1 VGVQRIEASASDVHK
16 FVLRRVSNG
25 ADAADIAQQTLL
37 LACTKLHTFR
47 GENVKAWL
55 YGIAQH
61 QVIDYYRARNR
72 FHFVPVDN
80 ETDGVTEPALRV
92 PGDRVL
98 RAYESHER
106 LTAWLTRCT
115 EGLALEH
122 QVVVLLADV
131 YEYSDK
137 DAAALL
143 HMTLPSYKLLLH
155 EARVRVKEITAPGRT
170 ADVVPPVPRK
180 RIAAACH
187 VDEAAL
193 RALQVRLM
201 AGLAVLSMF

>member
-1 VGVQRIEASASDVHK
+1 LHRIEASAGDVHK
-16 FVLRRVSNG
+16 FVMRRVSNA

-37 LACTKLHTFR
+37 LACSKLNTFR
-47 GENVKAWL
+47 GDNVRPWL

-72 FHFVPVDN
+72 FQFVPV
-80 ETDGVTEPALRV
+80 GVDPDSETEPALRV
-92 PGDRVL
+92 SGDSVL
-98 RAYESHER
+98 TAYETHER
-106 LTAWLTRCT
+106 LSAWLTRCT

-122 QVVVLLADV
+122 QVAVLLADV
-131 YEYSDK
+131 YEYADK

-143 HMTLPSYKLLLH
+143 HMNLPSYKLLLH

-170 ADVVPPVPRK
+170 AAVAPPVPRK
-180 RIAAACH
+180 RMAAACH